1 MKNEMG
7 TLIQA
12 ALGNATVGQL
22 AIEIQRRLSR
32 NTEVKIK
39 PQWIRVQHT
48 AHCDRLLSAESI
60 DQALLDN
67 LIAN

>member
-1 MKNEMG
+1 MDA
-7 TLIQA
+7 LVQA
-12 ALGNATVGQL
+12 ALGTATVGQL
-22 AIEIQRRLSR
+22 AMEIQRRLAR

-48 AHCDRLLSAESI
+48 AHCDRLLCAESI
-60 DQALLDN
+60 DRALLDN